1 MKEDESK
8 PAWVL
13 ELGLYPGILFGI
25 RNYEEEHYTT
35 YVLYLPFVDISL
47 TTFK

>member
-8 PAWVL
+8 PAWVI

-25 RNYEEEHYTT
+25 RTYEEQYAIT
-35 YVLYLPFVDISL
+35 YVLYMPFVDISL